1 MLSGAKTRE
10 GESVVGKNMEVALL
24 LDFYGD
30 MLTEKQRDVMELYYN
45 HDLSLAEI
53 AENDGI
59 TRQGVRDSIK
69 RAETQ
74 LLDMEDRLGLHKRFR
89 AMQESFA
96 AIRQAA
102 GDIRRYND
110 RHIHSRDIADAL
122 ARIER
127 QVDKLEE

>member
-1 MLSGAKTRE
+1 M
-10 GESVVGKNMEVALL
+10 GKNMEVALL

-74 LLDMEDRLGLHKRFR
+74 LLDMEDRLGLNKRFR
-89 AMQESFA
+89 DMQESFA
-96 AIRQAA
+96 VIRKAA
-102 GDIRRYND
+102 ADIRRYND
-110 RHIHSRDIADAL
+110 RHVHSREIADGL
-122 ARIER
+122 SRIER
-127 QVDKLEE
+127 QADKLEE

>member
-1 MLSGAKTRE
+1 MICRWRKLRKTTALPARE
-10 GESVVGKNMEVALL
+10 PVFRAYQSVA
-24 LDFYGD
+24 
-30 MLTEKQRDVMELYYN
+30 EK
-45 HDLSLAEI
+45 
-53 AENDGI
+53 
-59 TRQGVRDSIK
+59 
-69 RAETQ
+69 

-127 QVDKLEE
+127 QADKLEE

>member
-1 MLSGAKTRE
+1 MKRK
-10 GESVVGKNMEVALL
+10 GETVVGKNMEVALL

-74 LLDMEDRLGLHKRFR
+74 LLDMEDRLGLNKRFR
-89 AMQESFA
+89 DMQESFA
-96 AIRQAA
+96 VIRQAA
-102 GDIRRYND
+102 ADIRRYND
-110 RHIHSRDIADAL
+110 RYIHSREIADGL
-122 ARIER
+122 SRIER
-127 QVDKLEE
+127 QADKLEE